1 MKVKTEEKFISH
13 PMEDVLGIEANTTI
27 TEFREI
33 IPETPVD
40 MPFYDE
46 KDDEIEHKLE
56 EIYGL
61 ALGTASLVTDELE
74 RVEGRYK
81 ASLGE
86 TATQSLNIA
95 LGAVREKR
103 MMKEHK
109 DKLQLQQAK
118 SKIPGSVTNNN
129 NLIVAN
135 RNEILKMLSDG
146 QFPDS

>member
-1 MKVKTEEKFISH
+1 MKIKTEEKFIGH
-13 PMEDVLGIEANTTI
+13 PMEEVLGIESNTTI

-33 IPETPVD
+33 IPEKPVD

-46 KDDEIEHKLE
+46 KDDEIEGKLE
-56 EIYGL
+56 EIYSL
-61 ALGTASLVTDELE
+61 ALGTASLITDEVE

-81 ASLGE
+81 ASLAE
-86 TATQSLNIA
+86 NAAQSLNIA

-109 DKLQLQQAK
+109 DKLQVQTAK
-118 SKIPGSVTNNN
+118 MKIPGSITTNN

-135 RNEILKMLSDG
+135 RNEILKMISDG
-146 QFPDS
+146 NMPES